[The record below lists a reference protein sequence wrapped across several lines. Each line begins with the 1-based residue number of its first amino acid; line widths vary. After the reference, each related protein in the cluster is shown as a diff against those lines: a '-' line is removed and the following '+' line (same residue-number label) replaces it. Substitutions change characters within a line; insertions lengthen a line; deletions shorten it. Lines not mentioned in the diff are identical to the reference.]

1 MLDIAVLDAEWMAGD
16 VLAEILDPP
25 PPIGYL
31 KWAEENIVFS
41 DCESEFSGPYN
52 RQHFRYFDEILL
64 ALSPDDPCRIVSL
77 VKSAQLGGTVLA
89 NKCSRCSLSKKGP
102 IKCTAAP

>member
-25 PPIGYL
+25 PPI
-31 KWAEENIVFS
+31 
-41 DCESEFSGPYN
+41 
-52 RQHFRYFDEILL
+52 LL

-77 VKSAQLGGTVLA
+77 AKSAQLGGTVLA
-89 NKCSRCSLSKKGP
+89 NKCSRCSLSIKGP